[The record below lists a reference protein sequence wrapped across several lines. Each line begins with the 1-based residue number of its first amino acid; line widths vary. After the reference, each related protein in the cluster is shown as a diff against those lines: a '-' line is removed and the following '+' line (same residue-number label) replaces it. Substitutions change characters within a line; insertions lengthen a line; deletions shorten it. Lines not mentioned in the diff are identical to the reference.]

1 MKAVNSFRTKEDLE
15 IRENISMKQSL
26 KSSMVKGE
34 FKKTYSEY
42 MEEKGNEFHVQ
53 DLDHIVHENVTTVE
67 DDRVDKPILSIDPYF
82 DSLLF
87 AIIDSEKV
95 KAVTSLRLNTDQF
108 LANIDNKTKR
118 LKYNLDL
125 I

>member
-42 MEEKGNEFHVQ
+42 MEEKGNEFHV
-53 DLDHIVHENVTTVE
+53 
-67 DDRVDKPILSIDPYF
+67 
-82 DSLLF
+82 
-87 AIIDSEKV
+87 
-95 KAVTSLRLNTDQF
+95 
-108 LANIDNKTKR
+108 
-118 LKYNLDL
+118 
-125 I
+125 